1 MKKLFL
7 WLIALLLIIGST
19 NEANARSKKKKGKA
33 KTEQQTDSVQ
43 KKKKSVYDKLFKDKK
58 KHTVNKGT
66 ITVHQYEDKIYL
78 ELPVELMGR
87 DFLVNSA
94 ITTASDISM
103 AGTKAAQSRYLI
115 IDKTDSLILFRDPKY
130 NVRLNEQD
138 DNQEAA
144 FALSRS
150 NAIYKAFPIE
160 GYTSDS
166 TAVVF
171 NATSYFS
178 CSNKDVLN
186 LSGRSYGGMLTIVS
200 ASPQSKTSFVDS
212 ADAFDNCIS
221 ITQNCTAKL
230 SISIM
235 GFVSKEQPELTMSV
249 QTTLALLSKEKMNT
263 REANPRVG
271 TGYISYTDYRNEKR
285 FKKGYYVTRRNI
297 TTQQPV
303 VFYID
308 TLIQDSWVKAIQK
321 SADEWNIIFEDLG
334 IGKPIIIKPYEKDST
349 FRANNP
355 MINTIAFLNNNNAL
369 EKF

>member
-1 MKKLFL
+1 V
-7 WLIALLLIIGST
+7 ST
-19 NEANARSKKKKGKA
+19 TSF
-33 KTEQQTDSVQ
+33 S
-43 KKKKSVYDKLFKDKK
+43 KDKK

-78 ELPVELMGR
+78 ELPIELMGR

-94 ITTASDISM
+94 ITTASDISL

-212 ADAFDNCIS
+212 VDAFDNCIS

-235 GFVSKEQPELTMSV
+235 GFVSKEQPELTC
-249 QTTLALLSKEKMNT
+249 
-263 REANPRVG
+263 R
-271 TGYISYTDYRNEKR
+271 YKR
-285 FKKGYYVTRRNI
+285 H
-297 TTQQPV
+297 
-303 VFYID
+303 
-308 TLIQDSWVKAIQK
+308 
-321 SADEWNIIFEDLG
+321 
-334 IGKPIIIKPYEKDST
+334 
-349 FRANNP
+349 
-355 MINTIAFLNNNNAL
+355 
-369 EKF
+369 

>member
-1 MKKLFL
+1 MTFR
-7 WLIALLLIIGST
+7 WRA
-19 NEANARSKKKKGKA
+19 
-33 KTEQQTDSVQ
+33 Q
-43 KKKKSVYDKLFKDKK
+43 
-58 KHTVNKGT
+58 
-66 ITVHQYEDKIYL
+66 
-78 ELPVELMGR
+78 
-87 DFLVNSA
+87 
-94 ITTASDISM
+94 
-103 AGTKAAQSRYLI
+103 KAAQSRYLI

-186 LSGRSYGGMLTIVS
+186 LSGRSYGGMLTIAS
-200 ASPQSKTSFVDS
+200 ASPQSKTSFCGLCR
-212 ADAFDNCIS
+212 CIRQLYQYHS
-221 ITQNCTAKL
+221 KL
-230 SISIM
+230 YCKVEHQHHGIRL
-235 GFVSKEQPELTMSV
+235 QR
-249 QTTLALLSKEKMNT
+249 TTGINHVGTNDTSPTVERKMNT

-334 IGKPIIIKPYEKDST
+334 IGKPIIIKPYEKGST

-355 MINTIAFLNNNNAL
+355 MINTIAFLNNNNSEVTAYNVTDL
-369 EKF
+369 RTGEILSTKIEYHATLPSAYVAMEYTKWQRLIRASGLITLPMR

>member
-1 MKKLFL
+1 MF
-7 WLIALLLIIGST
+7 G
-19 NEANARSKKKKGKA
+19 
-33 KTEQQTDSVQ
+33 
-43 KKKKSVYDKLFKDKK
+43 
-58 KHTVNKGT
+58 
-66 ITVHQYEDKIYL
+66 
-78 ELPVELMGR
+78 
-87 DFLVNSA
+87 
-94 ITTASDISM
+94 
-103 AGTKAAQSRYLI
+103 
-115 IDKTDSLILFRDPKY
+115 
-130 NVRLNEQD
+130 LNEQD

-221 ITQNCTAKL
+221 ITQKL
-230 SISIM
+230 YRKVEHQHHGIRLQRATGINHVGTNNTSPT
-235 GFVSKEQPELTMSV
+235 VER
-249 QTTLALLSKEKMNT
+249 KMNT

-303 VFYID
+303 VSTS
-308 TLIQDSWVKAIQK
+308 TL
-321 SADEWNIIFEDLG
+321 
-334 IGKPIIIKPYEKDST
+334 
-349 FRANNP
+349 
-355 MINTIAFLNNNNAL
+355 
-369 EKF
+369 

>member
-1 MKKLFL
+1 MKILFL
-7 WLIALLLIIGST
+7 WLMPILLIIGST

-78 ELPVELMGR
+78 ELPIELMGR

-94 ITTASDISM
+94 ITTASDISL

-160 GYTSDS
+160 GYTSEI
-166 TAVVF
+166 
-171 NATSYFS
+171 
-178 CSNKDVLN
+178 
-186 LSGRSYGGMLTIVS
+186 GRAHV
-200 ASPQSKTSFVDS
+200 
-212 ADAFDNCIS
+212 
-221 ITQNCTAKL
+221 
-230 SISIM
+230 
-235 GFVSKEQPELTMSV
+235 
-249 QTTLALLSKEKMNT
+249 
-263 REANPRVG
+263 
-271 TGYISYTDYRNEKR
+271 
-285 FKKGYYVTRRNI
+285 
-297 TTQQPV
+297 
-303 VFYID
+303 
-308 TLIQDSWVKAIQK
+308 
-321 SADEWNIIFEDLG
+321 
-334 IGKPIIIKPYEKDST
+334 
-349 FRANNP
+349 
-355 MINTIAFLNNNNAL
+355 
-369 EKF
+369 